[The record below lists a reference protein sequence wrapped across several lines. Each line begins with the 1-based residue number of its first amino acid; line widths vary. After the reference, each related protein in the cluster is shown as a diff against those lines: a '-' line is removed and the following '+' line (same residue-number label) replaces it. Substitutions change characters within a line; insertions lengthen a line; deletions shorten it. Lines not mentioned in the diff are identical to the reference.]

1 MFTEIL
7 PFLPTGNALL
17 LDGGGH
23 RAEPLPAGGL
33 HLGPLPQWAT
43 VGAADS

>member
-17 LDGGGH
+17 PDGGEH
-23 RAEPLPAGGL
+23 EAEPLPAWGL
-33 HLGPLPQWAT
+33 HLGTLPQWAT
-43 VGAADS
+43 VGAANS